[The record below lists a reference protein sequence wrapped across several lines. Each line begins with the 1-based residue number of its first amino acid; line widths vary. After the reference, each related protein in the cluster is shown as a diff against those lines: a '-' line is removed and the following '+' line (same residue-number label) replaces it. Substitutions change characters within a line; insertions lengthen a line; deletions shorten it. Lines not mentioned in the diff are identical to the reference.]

1 MIIWGILFAVFALL
15 EIAIPAL
22 VSVWFALGA
31 LVMVVLSL
39 FISAPMW
46 EVLIFAVISMGFFVG
61 LRPYAKRFLQPKE
74 TIRKEEVEIAALVR
88 EETMNCKY
96 EVRYKGSL
104 WSAEGEYGYGIGE
117 KAYIKGFSGNKIIL
131 ERKGD

>member
-39 FISAPMW
+39 FISA
-46 EVLIFAVISMGFFVG
+46 
-61 LRPYAKRFLQPKE
+61 
-74 TIRKEEVEIAALVR
+74 RKHR
-88 EETMNCKY
+88 C
-96 EVRYKGSL
+96 SPC
-104 WSAEGEYGYGIGE
+104 
-117 KAYIKGFSGNKIIL
+117 
-131 ERKGD
+131 